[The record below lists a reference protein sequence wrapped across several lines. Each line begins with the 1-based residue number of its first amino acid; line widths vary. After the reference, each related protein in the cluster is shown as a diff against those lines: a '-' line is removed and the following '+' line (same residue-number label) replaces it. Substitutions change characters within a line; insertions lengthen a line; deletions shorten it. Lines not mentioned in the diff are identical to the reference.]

1 MENCPSLKE
10 KVFAA
15 RLTGFNHPCP
25 LLTWTFPVTWTR
37 LTSVD
42 FVVDTSW
49 PWFTSWG
56 ARPGALVLGALVGG
70 GGAPDTGLPAQPPA
84 SAHVTQY
91 TTLAPKE
98 QLQIW
103 KCWYK
108 HRYRCIYKISWYS
121 KIRAPSKHCYG
132 ICYSS
137 SQLPDIYLSMV
148 EDQFGFLSN
157 FYLCFNNK
165 WLMSKRCLIID
176 HRSKYKMRGNCA
188 MGLKDSLEEAKKR
201 FCCIQRILIII
212 YNWVLKGSLCVAIS
226 SLWTDAKICQK
237 MRWSSEM
244 WMVMKKHRGLNQLCV
259 ESCGIVPIFQ
269 GLEHIF
275 VQMQI
280 REVCSANPKRAIF
293 KCDN

>member
-1 MENCPSLKE
+1 MKMLIQAQVQMHLQNLVIFQDK
-10 KVFAA
+10 
-15 RLTGFNHPCP
+15 G
-25 LLTWTFPVTWTR
+25 TR
-37 LTSVD
+37 
-42 FVVDTSW
+42 
-49 PWFTSWG
+49 
-56 ARPGALVLGALVGG
+56 R
-70 GGAPDTGLPAQPPA
+70 
-84 SAHVTQY
+84 
-91 TTLAPKE
+91 
-98 QLQIW
+98 
-103 KCWYK
+103 
-108 HRYRCIYKISWYS
+108 
-121 KIRAPSKHCYG
+121 

-244 WMVMKKHRGLNQLCV
+244 WMVMKKHRGLNQLRPKCR
-259 ESCGIVPIFQ
+259 ELWNRPHISGSWAHFCSDADSGSLFSKSQKGHFQ
-269 GLEHIF
+269 
-275 VQMQI
+275 MW
-280 REVCSANPKRAIF
+280 
-293 KCDN
+293 